1 MHSAYL
7 PHPHNTLEAIG
18 PLLLELGHGSDWPS
32 TAGSGVGLTVPIVA
46 SPVSPYPPTAL
57 CSAGRG
63 SPRLVTPHTFDH
75 SKPKRFHWAPLVAH
89 FWPHF
94 LLS

>member
-46 SPVSPYPPTAL
+46 SPSAHTHPQPYAQLAVVPQ
-57 CSAGRG
+57 G
-63 SPRLVTPHTFDH
+63 
-75 SKPKRFHWAPLVAH
+75 W
-89 FWPHF
+89 
-94 LLS
+94 